1 MNVVG
6 IKKLIKKNE
15 YFGFFG
21 KKTKHVIKHIIKNQ
35 WTNPSLNSFNNAPYP
50 SSPKKTIAPL
60 SPKPSGNSPIITL

>member
-21 KKTKHVIKHIIKNQ
+21 KKTKHVINYFFRILFYFLCELGVI
-35 WTNPSLNSFNNAPYP
+35 NS
-50 SSPKKTIAPL
+50 
-60 SPKPSGNSPIITL
+60 